1 MCRREASGELR
12 RWARAQMAY
21 IAGKM
26 VTRGWLA
33 PEQVPDAATLHVRL
47 RGAAAE
53 AFAPRDSASVLP
65 GALVHI

>member
-1 MCRREASGELR
+1 
-12 RWARAQMAY
+12 MAY

-33 PEQVPDAATLHVRL
+33 PEQVPDAESLHVRL

-65 GALVHI
+65 GAVVHI